1 MGCVTSYLRT
11 EKRQLKFQRRDLTIT
26 IPLSC
31 EGSLLKTLS
40 TGGVDGIPRRVIYE
54 NGSVKTTFPKNTLGY
69 QKFMNELAAYKLLK
83 NEHFIQ
89 HKYEIN
95 YNDYSFASHIT
106 HYSKFNVNL
115 INRVHEIRNILENK
129 YGLIPL
135 EEYNVYENISVN
147 GSLVYLNNLA
157 DMPIKYDVIGTWE
170 YRPYKKRCCFN

>member
-1 MGCVTSYLRT
+1 MGCMASYFKT
-11 EKRQLKFQRRDLTIT
+11 EKRISKFKRHDLHIN

-31 EGSLLKTLS
+31 EGPYLKTLS
-40 TGGVDGIPRRVIYE
+40 RGGIDGTPDCVMYKNESI
-54 NGSVKTTFPKNTLGY
+54 KTIFPKNTLGY

-89 HKYEIN
+89 PKYEIN

-135 EEYNVYENISVN
+135 EEYSIYEDISIN
-147 GSLVYLNNLA
+147 GSLIYLNNLA
-157 DMPIKYDVIGTWE
+157 NMPIKYNVMNSWK
-170 YRPYKKRCCFN
+170 YNPYKNWFCFN